1 MRLRLVS
8 GYESSC
14 LAWFRDA
21 RLVGWGRLAG
31 GFGHLAQVL
40 IFGGGVGCL
49 WGGAGVKFGVRTVE
63 GMAGRVHLRVWC

>member
-49 WGGAGVKFGVRTVE
+49 WGVLASSLGCARSKGWLDACT
-63 GMAGRVHLRVWC
+63 